1 MEKFQKYCFG
11 VLLVMIYSNISAQ
24 TGKEVL
30 HQERC
35 RVFYQFCSQILESGV
50 ESQPSAETGN
60 RSSCGYKEKKLSF
73 AVHLFSAKKQGC
85 IYKAKTGAFL
95 PFSTKHTLILKNFDK
110 KSREQLFARNLYFKT
125 KVSKV
130 RNKDYLVAIG

>member
-11 VLLVMIYSNISAQ
+11 VLLVMIYSNISTQA
-24 TGKEVL
+24 GKEVL

-35 RVFYQFCSQILESGV
+35 RVFYQFCRQILESGI

-60 RSSCGYKEKKLSF
+60 RSSCRYKEKKVSF
-73 AVHLFSAKKQGC
+73 AVPIFSVKKQGY
-85 IYKAKTGAFL
+85 IYKNKTGAFL
-95 PFSTKHTLILKNFDK
+95 PFSAKHTLILKNFEK
-110 KSREQLFARNLYFKT
+110 KSRDQLFARNLYFKT

-130 RNKDYLVAIG
+130 RNKDYLNTAG

>member
-24 TGKEVL
+24 AGKEVL
-30 HQERC
+30 QQEKC
-35 RVFYQFCSQILESGV
+35 RVFYQFCSQILESGI

-60 RSSCGYKEKKLSF
+60 TSSCGYKEKKVSF
-73 AVHLFSAKKQGC
+73 AVPIFSAKKQGYT
-85 IYKAKTGAFL
+85 YKNKTGAFL
-95 PFSTKHTLILKNFDK
+95 PFSAKHTLILKNFER
-110 KSREQLFARNLYFKT
+110 KSKEHFFARNLYFKT